1 MGSTILKHP
10 KASSTT
16 HSSRFSFGARPV
28 VLFSFNALS
37 DLVRFMGFIVRYGS
51 VASPFPIAL
60 FSAKRYLLLIII
72 GSRVDRSLGPPWH
85 NSMSYWGI
93 VEGKTT
99 ALQAVTR
106 FSAACILVSAVWLH
120 DGLLH
125 HCRLRK
131 IPPRHSAC

>member
-1 MGSTILKHP
+1 LL
-10 KASSTT
+10 
-16 HSSRFSFGARPV
+16 PV
-28 VLFSFNALS
+28 VIFSFNAFS
-37 DLVRFMGFIVRYGS
+37 DLVRVMGFIVRYGS
-51 VASPFPIAL
+51 VATPFPITL
-60 FSAKRYLLLIII
+60 FSAKRYLLLSIII
-72 GSRVDRSLGPPWH
+72 GRRVDRSLDFPWH

-106 FSAACILVSAVWLH
+106 FSAACILVSAVLLH

-131 IPPRHSAC
+131 IPPRHSTCWPWARGSRVVVK

>member
-1 MGSTILKHP
+1 
-10 KASSTT
+10 
-16 HSSRFSFGARPV
+16 
-28 VLFSFNALS
+28 
-37 DLVRFMGFIVRYGS
+37 MGFIVRYGS
-51 VASPFPIAL
+51 VATPFPIAL
-60 FSAKRYLLLIII
+60 FSAKRYLLLSIII
-72 GSRVDRSLGPPWH
+72 GRRVDRSLDFPWH

-106 FSAACILVSAVWLH
+106 FSAACILVSAVLLH

-131 IPPRHSAC
+131 IPPRHSTCWPWARGSRVVVK